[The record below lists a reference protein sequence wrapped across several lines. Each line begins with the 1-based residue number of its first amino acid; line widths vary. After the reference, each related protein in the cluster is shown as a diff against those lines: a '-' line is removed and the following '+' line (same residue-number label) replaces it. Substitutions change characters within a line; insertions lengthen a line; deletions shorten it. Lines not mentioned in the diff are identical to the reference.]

1 MKQLAV
7 KIEMEVGNDNLILIV
22 YKEGEEYTSEV
33 IKK

>member
-22 YKEGEEYTSEV
+22 YKEGDTYTSKV